1 MWGEGTIFN
10 YNFRVELLF
19 HSVEPGQVSDLTLP
33 WQNLSLLQSSG
44 SHVSL
49 MPVRQEQTQAITHPH
64 KQRRPASLTP
74 AEHCALHSLLYLVV
88 SLASS
93 LLLSSPLLT
102 TLQVPFLGAVL
113 PWGV

>member
-1 MWGEGTIFN
+1 MWGEVTTFN

-49 MPVRQEQTQAITHPH
+49 MPVQQEQT
-64 KQRRPASLTP
+64 
-74 AEHCALHSLLYLVV
+74 
-88 SLASS
+88 
-93 LLLSSPLLT
+93 
-102 TLQVPFLGAVL
+102 
-113 PWGV
+113 